1 MIRASI
7 LTLFVAQSTALVLP
21 TSSSYG
27 LARSSP
33 QRASV
38 FAQTGAAPTKEE
50 IEKAQAQRLEALS
63 NQVDAMLTEFPKK
76 LAPGVAPPAGMAK
89 LEEAF
94 KAKDASQMFI
104 GIYEV
109 TIEGELMYQV
119 NADELLEPLDESD
132 IDWTNK
138 DDEVVKAK
146 MKYLYGMGLRML
158 GSAGPETSEK
168 IKQLVL
174 DKLVSK
180 VGMEGKAFDDW
191 LL

>member
-1 MIRASI
+1 MNH
-7 LTLFVAQSTALVLP
+7 
-21 TSSSYG
+21 G
-27 LARSSP
+27 LAHSH
-33 QRASV
+33 
-38 FAQTGAAPTKEE
+38 TLDTKLRCH
-50 IEKAQAQRLEALS
+50 IDS
-63 NQVDAMLTEFPKK
+63 NRDRILDTTE

>member
-1 MIRASI
+1 
-7 LTLFVAQSTALVLP
+7 
-21 TSSSYG
+21 
-27 LARSSP
+27 
-33 QRASV
+33 
-38 FAQTGAAPTKEE
+38 
-50 IEKAQAQRLEALS
+50 
-63 NQVDAMLTEFPKK
+63 
-76 LAPGVAPPAGMAK
+76 
-89 LEEAF
+89 
-94 KAKDASQMFI
+94 
-104 GIYEV
+104 
-109 TIEGELMYQV
+109 MYQV